1 MRLYALVFDVSWA
14 LAMLLGLDGSM
25 VDGLLPGWA
34 YLALEA
40 VMIGIMAYSGHKLYK
55 LHNQ

>member
-1 MRLYALVFDVSWA
+1 MRLWTLVFDVSWA

-34 YLALEA
+34 YPALEA
-40 VMIGIMAYSGHKLYK
+40 MLIGIMAYSGHKLYK
-55 LHNQ
+55 LHNS